1 MPFSPESFVA
11 DLRAAAA
18 DTHPVRAINAVM
30 KEAVA
35 DPAAVAA
42 GVPDYEGEELALLE
56 TDELSVYCARFFAE
70 QLVPPH
76 NHKIPAFIGVYEGT
90 EINQLFRHD
99 ASGLTLVAEKHI
111 GPGATLS
118 IGSEGIHG
126 VYTKD
131 GKDSLA
137 LHVYLGS
144 LKTISRSLFHPD
156 SGEEMPFSDENYQAL
171 LRRIDRGRP
180 TVVPT
185 NLVQV

>member
-1 MPFSPESFVA
+1 MSFCPERFVA

-18 DTHPVRAINAVM
+18 NDHPVRAVNAVM
-30 KEAVA
+30 KETVA

-56 TDELSVYCARFFAE
+56 TEELSVYCARFFAG

-76 NHKIPAFIGVYEGT
+76 NHKMPAFIGVYEGT

-99 ASGLTLVAEKHI
+99 DSGLSLVSEKQV
-111 GPGATLS
+111 GPGETLS
-118 IGSEGIHG
+118 IGGEGIHG

-131 GKDSLA
+131 GRDSLA

-144 LKTISRSLFHPD
+144 LKTVSRSLFDPE
-156 SGEEMPFSDENYQAL
+156 SGREMAFTDENYQAL
-171 LRRIDRGRP
+171 LRSID
-180 TVVPT
+180 
-185 NLVQV
+185 